1 MMTSSDIR
9 NHFLQ
14 YFQDKGH
21 TAIPS
26 SSLVPLQDP
35 TLLFTNAGMV
45 PFKSVFTG
53 AEKRPYTRAVS
64 SQKCM
69 RAGGKHNDLENVGR
83 TARHHTFFEMLGNF
97 SFGDYFKQDAIE
109 MSWQFLTA
117 ILKLTP
123 DKLWITVYE
132 EDDEA
137 FSIWRN
143 SIGLSDDRIVTMGK
157 KDNFWTMGE
166 TGPCG
171 PCSEIIIDQGEDVGC
186 GKPACAVGC
195 ECDRFLELWN
205 LVFMQYNRDASGK
218 QSPLPKPCID
228 TGMGLERIASV
239 VQNVK
244 SNYETDL
251 FQPLI
256 HHIETRAQC
265 SYGADQ
271 HSDTSMQVIVDH
283 LRAITFLINDGV
295 LPSNEGS
302 GYVLRRIIRRAARH
316 GKKLNLNKPFL
327 FDSCK
332 IVTQVM
338 RDAYPELVD
347 SQAYVAKIVHAEE
360 ERFSE
365 TLDSGLKILHE
376 EIKSLTEKNQH
387 QVPGELAFKLY
398 DTYGFPLDL
407 TADILK
413 EEGLTVDEAGFHQ
426 AMEVQKKRARKA
438 WKGSGEDAI
447 DGIFQ
452 QLSASGR
459 KSLFTGYEKT
469 AASSSVVVMLKEGT
483 EITSGTAGDA
493 VMILTEQ
500 TPFYGESGGQVGDRG
515 TIESTGCSVT
525 IGDTI
530 RPLPEIILHKG
541 VIEKGSLAPGDRV
554 HLQVDTHK
562 RTATAR
568 NHTATHLLQAALRQV
583 LGDHVKQSGSLVT
596 PERFRFDFTHYTAL
610 TKDELLTVEKLV
622 NQNIRENYPVETS
635 TIPYQQA
642 IQSGALALF
651 GEKYSDTVRTVK
663 VASVS
668 MELCGGTH
676 TQRTGDIGLLK
687 IIGESS
693 AAAGIRRIEA
703 LTGEEAITFIKQ
715 EEQTLRALTALL
727 KTTPEEIVSKASK
740 LLEENKRLQ
749 REVETVKQKMVT
761 RGADTILS
769 QVREIRGIKVLA
781 TRVEAQNPK
790 TLRDIADRIKD
801 QLHSGI
807 IIVGGEGQEKAFLV
821 VVVTKD
827 LTPSLHAGNIIQ
839 EVAQGIGGSGGGRA
853 DMAQA
858 GGKEKDKLDETLER
872 AYPIIEGMI
881 P

>member
-1 MMTSSDIR
+1 
-9 NHFLQ
+9 
-14 YFQDKGH
+14 
-21 TAIPS
+21 
-26 SSLVPLQDP
+26 
-35 TLLFTNAGMV
+35 
-45 PFKSVFTG
+45 
-53 AEKRPYTRAVS
+53 
-64 SQKCM
+64 
-69 RAGGKHNDLENVGR
+69 
-83 TARHHTFFEMLGNF
+83 
-97 SFGDYFKQDAIE
+97 
-109 MSWQFLTA
+109 
-117 ILKLTP
+117 
-123 DKLWITVYE
+123 
-132 EDDEA
+132 
-137 FSIWRN
+137 
-143 SIGLSDDRIVTMGK
+143 
-157 KDNFWTMGE
+157 
-166 TGPCG
+166 
-171 PCSEIIIDQGEDVGC
+171 
-186 GKPACAVGC
+186 
-195 ECDRFLELWN
+195 
-205 LVFMQYNRDASGK
+205 
-218 QSPLPKPCID
+218 
-228 TGMGLERIASV
+228 
-239 VQNVK
+239 
-244 SNYETDL
+244 
-251 FQPLI
+251 
-256 HHIETRAQC
+256 
-265 SYGADQ
+265 
-271 HSDTSMQVIVDH
+271 
-283 LRAITFLINDGV
+283 
-295 LPSNEGS
+295 
-302 GYVLRRIIRRAARH
+302 
-316 GKKLNLNKPFL
+316 
-327 FDSCK
+327 
-332 IVTQVM
+332 
-338 RDAYPELVD
+338 
-347 SQAYVAKIVHAEE
+347 
-360 ERFSE
+360 
-365 TLDSGLKILHE
+365 
-376 EIKSLTEKNQH
+376 
-387 QVPGELAFKLY
+387 
-398 DTYGFPLDL
+398 
-407 TADILK
+407 
-413 EEGLTVDEAGFHQ
+413 
-426 AMEVQKKRARKA
+426 
-438 WKGSGEDAI
+438 
-447 DGIFQ
+447 
-452 QLSASGR
+452 
-459 KSLFTGYEKT
+459 
-469 AASSSVVVMLKEGT
+469 
-483 EITSGTAGDA
+483 
-493 VMILTEQ
+493 
-500 TPFYGESGGQVGDRG
+500 
-515 TIESTGCSVT
+515 
-525 IGDTI
+525 
-530 RPLPEIILHKG
+530 
-541 VIEKGSLAPGDRV
+541 
-554 HLQVDTHK
+554 VDTHK

>member
-1 MMTSSDIR
+1 
-9 NHFLQ
+9 
-14 YFQDKGH
+14 
-21 TAIPS
+21 
-26 SSLVPLQDP
+26 
-35 TLLFTNAGMV
+35 
-45 PFKSVFTG
+45 
-53 AEKRPYTRAVS
+53 
-64 SQKCM
+64 
-69 RAGGKHNDLENVGR
+69 
-83 TARHHTFFEMLGNF
+83 
-97 SFGDYFKQDAIE
+97 
-109 MSWQFLTA
+109 
-117 ILKLTP
+117 
-123 DKLWITVYE
+123 
-132 EDDEA
+132 
-137 FSIWRN
+137 
-143 SIGLSDDRIVTMGK
+143 
-157 KDNFWTMGE
+157 
-166 TGPCG
+166 
-171 PCSEIIIDQGEDVGC
+171 
-186 GKPACAVGC
+186 
-195 ECDRFLELWN
+195 
-205 LVFMQYNRDASGK
+205 
-218 QSPLPKPCID
+218 
-228 TGMGLERIASV
+228 
-239 VQNVK
+239 
-244 SNYETDL
+244 
-251 FQPLI
+251 
-256 HHIETRAQC
+256 
-265 SYGADQ
+265 
-271 HSDTSMQVIVDH
+271 
-283 LRAITFLINDGV
+283 
-295 LPSNEGS
+295 
-302 GYVLRRIIRRAARH
+302 
-316 GKKLNLNKPFL
+316 
-327 FDSCK
+327 
-332 IVTQVM
+332 
-338 RDAYPELVD
+338 
-347 SQAYVAKIVHAEE
+347 
-360 ERFSE
+360 
-365 TLDSGLKILHE
+365 
-376 EIKSLTEKNQH
+376 
-387 QVPGELAFKLY
+387 
-398 DTYGFPLDL
+398 
-407 TADILK
+407 
-413 EEGLTVDEAGFHQ
+413 
-426 AMEVQKKRARKA
+426 
-438 WKGSGEDAI
+438 
-447 DGIFQ
+447 
-452 QLSASGR
+452 
-459 KSLFTGYEKT
+459 
-469 AASSSVVVMLKEGT
+469 
-483 EITSGTAGDA
+483 
-493 VMILTEQ
+493 
-500 TPFYGESGGQVGDRG
+500 
-515 TIESTGCSVT
+515 
-525 IGDTI
+525 
-530 RPLPEIILHKG
+530 
-541 VIEKGSLAPGDRV
+541 V
-554 HLQVDTHK
+554 HLQVDTQK
-562 RTATAR
+562 RTATAL

-727 KTTPEEIVSKASK
+727 KTTPEEIVSKTSK